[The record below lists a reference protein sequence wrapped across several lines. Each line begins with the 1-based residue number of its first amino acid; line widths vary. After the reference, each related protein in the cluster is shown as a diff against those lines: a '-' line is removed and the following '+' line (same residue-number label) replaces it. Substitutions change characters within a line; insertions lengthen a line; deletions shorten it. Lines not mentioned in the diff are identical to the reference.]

1 MNLRQIPAYILAG
14 GRSSRFGSD
23 KARALFQGQ
32 PLIARQAT
40 LLLSQVD
47 RVIVVARLAGQY
59 QDLGLT
65 TVADLQP
72 DQGPVGGLRT
82 ALRHRG
88 QERGE
93 GWMVLTCCDLVIL
106 RPAWLTALCDGAQD
120 RPGLDAIV
128 FRDQRWQPF
137 PGLYHTRLLERAD
150 VRCCSSLQHAL
161 GAAHVHPL
169 AIPSDWPASPQ
180 ANTREALGRMESDAE
195 LQRGV

>member
-23 KARALFQGQ
+23 KARALFHGQ
-32 PLIARQAT
+32 PLIVRQAT
-40 LLLSQVD
+40 QLEAIVE
-47 RVIVVARLAGQY
+47 RVVVVARNTGQY
-59 QDLGLT
+59 EDLGLLT
-65 TVADLQP
+65 IGDLQP
-72 DQGPVGGLRT
+72 DQGPVGGLWT
-82 ALRHRG
+82 ALRHRS

-106 RPAWLTALCDGAQD
+106 RPAWLTILCNAAQD
-120 RPGLDAIV
+120 GPGWDAVV

-150 VRCCSSLQHAL
+150 VWRCSSLHRAL

-180 ANTREALGRMESDAE
+180 ANTREALRRLES
-195 LQRGV
+195 GIVH